1 MKKIILILS
10 ILFFVSLAVNAQS
23 TFYYYGYSYHS
34 TNSRGITMNYISEI
48 RSIELE
54 KYSSNAS
61 NNLSEDFKK
70 YVGSKYY
77 NGNTN
82 NLSTSTGAIRN
93 TYEEVLRLKDKLITD
108 LKNHNQDFQIVSY
121 KWYY

>member
-1 MKKIILILS
+1 
-10 ILFFVSLAVNAQS
+10 
-23 TFYYYGYSYHS
+23 
-34 TNSRGITMNYISEI
+34 MNYISEI

-82 NLSTSTGAIRN
+82 NLSTSIGAIRN